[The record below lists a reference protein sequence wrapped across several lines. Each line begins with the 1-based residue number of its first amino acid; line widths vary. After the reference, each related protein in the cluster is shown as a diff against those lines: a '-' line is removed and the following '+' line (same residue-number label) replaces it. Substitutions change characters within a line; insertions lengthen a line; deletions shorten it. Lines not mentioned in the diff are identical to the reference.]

1 MVYKGAVRLPE
12 SLDPAAGCSIA
23 MGGPTLARRHLYVH
37 YHSRI
42 HEVLG
47 IARGSGKVQFG
58 GPKGRTLTVKAGDV
72 AILPQYGPS
81 MRVQAINALKPL
93 KTFW

>member
-23 MGGPTLARRHLYVH
+23 MGGPTRGARHLYVH

-47 IARGSGKVQFG
+47 MACGSGKVQFG
-58 GPKGRTLTVKAGDV
+58 GPKGRTLTVKA
-72 AILPQYGPS
+72 AIWQVFL
-81 MRVQAINALKPL
+81 RVQAFNALKPL